1 MGSINE
7 PLLPESTT
15 TEVGLKDEEK
25 KDLSS
30 RVWIESKKLWQIVG
44 PAIFSRIA
52 SYTMNVVTQAFA
64 GHLGEVE
71 LAAISIANTVI
82 VGFNFG
88 LLLGM
93 ASALETLCGQAF
105 GAKRYHMLGIYMQ
118 RSWIVLVLCCFL
130 LLPFY
135 VFASPLL
142 KLIGQPDDVAEA
154 SEVGLKD
161 EEKKDLSSRVWI
173 ESKKLWQI
181 VGPAIFSRIASY
193 TMNVVT
199 QAFAGHLGEVE
210 LAAISIAN
218 TVIVGFNFGLLLG
231 MASALETL
239 CGQAFG
245 AKRYHML
252 GIYMQR
258 SWIVLVL
265 CCFLLLPFYVF
276 ASPLLKLIGQ
286 PDDVAEAS
294 GVVACWLIP
303 LHFSFAFQF
312 PLQRFLQSQLKNI
325 VIAWVSL
332 VGLSVNVLTSW
343 LFIYVLDLGLV
354 GAALA
359 LDISWWVLVFGLY
372 GYTAFGGC
380 PLTWHGFSTEAFSGL
395 WQFLKLSA
403 ASGVMLCLE
412 NWYYRILILMTG
424 FLQNATLAVDALS
437 ICMTING
444 WEMMIP
450 LAFFAAT
457 GVRVANELGAGNGK
471 AAQFAT
477 IVSVIQSSVIG
488 IFFCVLIMIL
498 HDKYAYLFTST
509 TEVLEAVDKL
519 TVLLAATILLNSVQ
533 PILSG
538 VAVGSGWQAW
548 VAYVNLGC
556 YYVIGLPLGLL
567 MGLVFD
573 LGVMGIWGGMIL
585 GGTAIQTVILAIITA
600 RCDWEKEAEKAS
612 IRVNK
617 WSSPNPQDE
626 EEDQSEVQQ

>member
-15 TEVGLKDEEK
+15 T
-25 KDLSS
+25 
-30 RVWIESKKLWQIVG
+30 
-44 PAIFSRIA
+44 
-52 SYTMNVVTQAFA
+52 
-64 GHLGEVE
+64 
-71 LAAISIANTVI
+71 
-82 VGFNFG
+82 
-88 LLLGM
+88 
-93 ASALETLCGQAF
+93 
-105 GAKRYHMLGIYMQ
+105 
-118 RSWIVLVLCCFL
+118 
-130 LLPFY
+130 
-135 VFASPLL
+135 
-142 KLIGQPDDVAEA
+142 
-154 SEVGLKD
+154 EVGLKD